1 MAQRAP
7 IQNSDDKKETLVLL
21 FRNENDLVLLSL
33 DQYLICLDDLHVFLM
48 ICGRLWKRRLLRI
61 FAF

>member
-33 DQYLICLDDLHVFLM
+33 DQYLICLDDVHVFPM
-48 ICGRLWKRRLLRI
+48 ICDHLWKRRLLRI

>member
-33 DQYLICLDDLHVFLM
+33 DQYLICLDGVHVFP
-48 ICGRLWKRRLLRI
+48 
-61 FAF
+61 